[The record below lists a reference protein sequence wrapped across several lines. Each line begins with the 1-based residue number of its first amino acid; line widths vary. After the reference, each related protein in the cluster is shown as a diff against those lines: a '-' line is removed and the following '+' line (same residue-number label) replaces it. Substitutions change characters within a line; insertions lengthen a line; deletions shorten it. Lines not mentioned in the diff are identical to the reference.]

1 VDWSKVDKCRVKS
14 PTELTT
20 QEGVKFASN
29 LLGKLLED
37 LAAPF
42 ANLKHRDEH
51 LLSFTGFYAQD
62 KREVCRERS
71 LAGETLESM
80 RQVASS

>member
-1 VDWSKVDKCRVKS
+1 LRS
-14 PTELTT
+14 E
-20 QEGVKFASN
+20 
-29 LLGKLLED
+29 LLED

-42 ANLKHRDEH
+42 ANLKHRDEP

-62 KREVCRERS
+62 KPDVCRERS

-80 RQVASS
+80 RPVASPIT